1 MKNKII
7 VISLIVLIILIA
19 LVFWNS
25 DKVNSPTLVSDNA
38 STELDTFNPQ
48 YSGDLV
54 DVSGGEASGFVQV
67 DYSEGDYQLVAVF
80 ENLPELEE
88 GYFYEGWIVR
98 RGENMS
104 VLSTGKVEA
113 PDGMYVNMFSS
124 TEDLRDHDFYVL
136 TLEPDDG
143 DPAPA
148 EHIVEGDIMEILTR
162 VVY

>member
-1 MKNKII
+1 MKNKQI
-7 VISLIVLIILIA
+7 VAA
-19 LVFWNS
+19 LVFLALLICIFLLYRENVKS
-25 DKVNSPTLVSDNA
+25 PSLVPNDKAV
-38 STELDTFNPQ
+38 ELDTFNPQ
-48 YSGDLV
+48 YSGNLV

-67 DYSEGDYQLVAVF
+67 DNIEGDYQLVSVF
-80 ENLPELEE
+80 ENLPELED

-104 VLSTGKVEA
+104 VISTGKVEA
-113 PDGMYVNMFSS
+113 PDGMYINLFNS

-148 EHIVEGDIMEILTR
+148 EHVIEGEILS
-162 VVY
+162 VN